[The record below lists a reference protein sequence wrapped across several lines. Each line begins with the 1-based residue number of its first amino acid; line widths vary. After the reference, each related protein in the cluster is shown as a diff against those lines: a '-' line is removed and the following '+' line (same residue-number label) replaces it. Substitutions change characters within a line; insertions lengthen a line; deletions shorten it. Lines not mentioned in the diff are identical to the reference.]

1 MYQLGPTTGMQVFL
15 IYCTCA
21 QPVCITLNIY
31 MLFSFNTPASGT
43 CTVTFTISVFCSVSP
58 LATMYC
64 LKESSLTVTEG
75 AGVVEFTA
83 TRTGTVGQPDCI
95 NVTVVDISTQ
105 GRAPLCT
112 H

>member
-1 MYQLGPTTGMQVFL
+1 MQGFQ
-15 IYCTCA
+15 IYSACA
-21 QPVCITLNIY
+21 QPVLCNFECIDIS
-31 MLFSFNTPASGT
+31 FPFNTPASGT
-43 CTVTFTISVFCSVSP
+43 CTKNFTIFCSVSP

-83 TRTGTVGQPDCI
+83 TQTGTVGQADCI

-105 GRAPLCT
+105 GRTPLCT
-112 H
+112 QCTQ